1 MYISAISDGPLPRMI
16 LACIYMICCLSLMT
30 GFPPPFSICYRFFY
44 LSVFPHQ
51 TFPVHSPNRSA
62 SFSHSDSGTCG
73 MEASPISF
81 ARASMARMDL
91 KK

>member
-1 MYISAISDGPLPRMI
+1 MIKDACFYPFFSPLCWKLEPKQLGKEREGNRRK
-16 LACIYMICCLSLMT
+16 A
-30 GFPPPFSICYRFFY
+30 
-44 LSVFPHQ
+44 VQ